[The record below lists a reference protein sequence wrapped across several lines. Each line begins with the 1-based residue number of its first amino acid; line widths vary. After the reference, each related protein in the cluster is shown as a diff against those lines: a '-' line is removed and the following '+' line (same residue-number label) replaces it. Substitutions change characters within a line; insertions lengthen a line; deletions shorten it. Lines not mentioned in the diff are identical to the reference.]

1 MANIMSSFKLHNKPS
16 RNGFDLSNRHSFTAK
31 IGELLPVQVKEC
43 LPGDKFNINLTHFSR
58 TKPLTSPAYI
68 RIKEYYDFCF
78 VPTRLLWRYFDQFV
92 NQMPNNVSSDSVS
105 SEALNFTR
113 HPYMLTSSLWHYLE
127 TLGHDQETFVDE
139 ENFPKYETTCK
150 LLQYLGYGDFQ
161 SGLKN
166 VALNPFPLLA
176 YQKIYCD
183 IFRFDQWE
191 LPLPHTFNIDFIDG
205 TTPLGMVLSLS
216 DLEDDNYIDMFN
228 MRYANYPKDLI
239 MGTMPNSQFGDVSLV
254 ATSNGI
260 TSLNSLKNSG
270 TDARIN
276 PIYVNSESTAS
287 LGIALNSKQRLDQF
301 FNFSILALRQA
312 EFLQKWK
319 EVAQSAKQDYRD
331 QIKAHWNV
339 NVSKARSGL
348 TEYLGGI
355 TSNVQ
360 IDGAINNNLTDGAT
374 IIKGTAI
381 SGSRGNIEFEAPEH
395 GILMCIYHAAPI
407 LDYNASFLYDPL
419 VLKTAPTD
427 YAIPEL
433 DQTGMQ
439 LVPDEFVDKRLSGDQ
454 DSYLGYA
461 PRYIDYKTDI
471 DKTFGSFNTTER
483 NWVAPFEMIDGI
495 VLYNNYLRF
504 KVNPRLFDE
513 VFAVAVNGNVST
525 DQLLCNADF
534 NIKVVRNLDVNGMPY

>member
-1 MANIMSSFKLHNKPS
+1 M
-16 RNGFDLSNRHSFTAK
+16 
-31 IGELLPVQVKEC
+31 
-43 LPGDKFNINLTHFSR
+43 
-58 TKPLTSPAYI
+58 
-68 RIKEYYDFCF
+68 
-78 VPTRLLWRYFDQFV
+78 
-92 NQMPNNVSSDSVS
+92 
-105 SEALNFTR
+105 
-113 HPYMLTSSLWHYLE
+113 
-127 TLGHDQETFVDE
+127 
-139 ENFPKYETTCK
+139 
-150 LLQYLGYGDFQ
+150 
-161 SGLKN
+161 
-166 VALNPFPLLA
+166 
-176 YQKIYCD
+176 
-183 IFRFDQWE
+183 
-191 LPLPHTFNIDFIDG
+191 
-205 TTPLGMVLSLS
+205 
-216 DLEDDNYIDMFN
+216 
-228 MRYANYPKDLI
+228 
-239 MGTMPNSQFGDVSLV
+239 
-254 ATSNGI
+254 
-260 TSLNSLKNSG
+260 
-270 TDARIN
+270 
-276 PIYVNSESTAS
+276 
-287 LGIALNSKQRLDQF
+287 
-301 FNFSILALRQA
+301 
-312 EFLQKWK
+312 
-319 EVAQSAKQDYRD
+319 
-331 QIKAHWNV
+331 
-339 NVSKARSGL
+339 
-348 TEYLGGI
+348 
-355 TSNVQ
+355 Q